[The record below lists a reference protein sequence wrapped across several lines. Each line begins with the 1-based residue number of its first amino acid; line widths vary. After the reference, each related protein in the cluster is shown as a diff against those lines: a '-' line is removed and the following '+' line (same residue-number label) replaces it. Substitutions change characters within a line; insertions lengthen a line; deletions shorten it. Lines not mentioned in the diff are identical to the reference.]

1 MRILNAFLAYILCV
15 GILLNST
22 LLTSIT
28 YASPSGIATL
38 HFDPSSVILEYGET
52 FTVCLN
58 ISDVVDLTGFDI
70 KFTYDTEILNAIE
83 STVGVFLNE
92 PTILLKNEIDE
103 VSGRV
108 WIAVVSLAAEGVS
121 GSGILAEIT
130 FESEVS
136 GECVL
141 DLYDTLLVDSLG
153 IQIPHGKVNGQVMI
167 TGTTRLYID
176 PSEILVSV
184 GEDFTIHVKVDNVHD
199 LYGFDIRIAY
209 DESLLDLIDV
219 EVFPENLISDGTG
232 AMMWVAWV
240 FPRTGHLKLVALT
253 FRAKAE
259 GSCPIEIY
267 HDDLATLK
275 YFEPAR
281 DTVGWPISHSVED
294 GHCSIGSIAGAQ
306 NLQGTIESWDLKD
319 GFEKSLTSKLDDAI
333 NLLERGNTN
342 GAIHKLQDLI
352 KKVTNDAKHLTQE
365 QKDYI
370 IQTTEAVIELIR

>member
-1 MRILNAFLAYILCV
+1 MRILTAFLAYILCV

-52 FTVCLN
+52 FIVCLN
-58 ISDVVDLTGFDI
+58 ISDVVDLRGFDI

-108 WIAVVSLAAEGVS
+108 WIAVASLAEGGVS
-121 GSGILAEIT
+121 GNGILAEIT
-130 FESEVS
+130 FESVVS

-141 DLYDTLLVDSLG
+141 DLYDTLLVDSLW
-153 IQIPHGKVNGQVMI
+153 IPIPHGKVNGQVMI
-167 TGTTRLYID
+167 TGITRLYID

-184 GEDFTIHVKVDNVHD
+184 SEDFTIYVKVDNVHE

-219 EVFPENLISDGTG
+219 EVFPENLISGGTG
-232 AMMWVAWV
+232 AIMWIAWQ
-240 FPRTGHLKLVALT
+240 FPITGHLKLVALT

-281 DTVGWPISHSVED
+281 DTVGWPISHSVENS
-294 GHCSIGSIAGAQ
+294 HCSIGSIAGTQ
-306 NLQGTIESWDLKD
+306 NLQGTIESWDLNN
-319 GFEKSLTSKLDDAI
+319 GFEKSLTSKLDDTI
-333 NLLERGNTN
+333 NLLEHENTN
-342 GAIHKLQDLI
+342 GAIHKLQDII

-370 IQTTEAVIELIR
+370 IQTTEAIIELVR